1 LKNHTVDA
9 GRTAEDFTATLGE
22 DKVRGEM
29 GRRRRRRDDVA
40 NQTDEERGRAVVII
54 LLFINGS
61 GRVE

>member
-9 GRTAEDFTATLGE
+9 GRTTEDFTATLGE

-29 GRRRRRRDDVA
+29 GRRRRRDDVA